1 MSRSLRSLAGSLS
14 PSRRLRVTDVG
25 ANPIGDAAYKAL
37 LDEGLCE
44 VFGFEPQ
51 PEAFAKLAGIK
62 SEAET
67 YFEAAIGDPSR
78 TTLHL
83 HKKSGFVSLFPL
95 DREALR
101 QIDKDFWCDGAKGT
115 IPVSPKPLDAIEGLP
130 RIDVLK
136 MDLQGGELDVLKG
149 GMDRLAETIAIVT
162 EVRFHRMYAGE
173 PLFSDIDLQM
183 RAMGFKLY
191 KFMFTKSVMMPH
203 EAEADIIR
211 GRMTSQLLDGDA
223 VYLRD
228 GVLAEVLSDDQLMWL
243 AFTADAM
250 LDAPDLSLMCLTA
263 LKARGRCD
271 RALID
276 DYVRVLPRKLKEK

>member
-1 MSRSLRSLAGSLS
+1 MSRSLRKLAGSLT
-14 PSRRLRVTDVG
+14 PSRRMRVTDVG
-25 ANPIGDAAYKAL
+25 ANPIGDAAYKDL
-37 LDEGLCE
+37 LDAGLCE

-51 PEAFAKLAGIK
+51 PEAFARLAEIK
-62 SEAET
+62 SDAET

-101 QIDKDFWCDGAKGT
+101 QIDKDFWCD
-115 IPVSPKPLDAIEGLP
+115 
-130 RIDVLK
+130 
-136 MDLQGGELDVLKG
+136 
-149 GMDRLAETIAIVT
+149 ETIAIVT
-162 EVRFHRMYAGE
+162 EVRFHRMYEGE
-173 PLFSDIDLQM
+173 PLFADIDLQM

-203 EAEADIIR
+203 EAEPDIIR

-228 GVLAEVLSDDQLMWL
+228 GVLSEVLSDDQLIWL
-243 AFTADAM
+243 AFAADAM

-263 LKARGRCD
+263 LKARGRAD
-271 RALID
+271 RDLID